1 MRTKVILILVFLALF
16 AIIIIQNNQD
26 IPFRI
31 YFWNLIVPK
40 VILVPLLF
48 VLGFLVGLA
57 AGLSGRRKKPGKP
70 EPAPAAEPSRS

>member
-1 MRTKVILILVFLALF
+1 MKTKVILVLVFLALF
-16 AIIIIQNNQD
+16 AVIIIQNNQD
-26 IPFRI
+26 IPFKI

-48 VLGFLVGLA
+48 VMGFLVGLA

-70 EPAPAAEPSRS
+70 EPVPAPEPPRA